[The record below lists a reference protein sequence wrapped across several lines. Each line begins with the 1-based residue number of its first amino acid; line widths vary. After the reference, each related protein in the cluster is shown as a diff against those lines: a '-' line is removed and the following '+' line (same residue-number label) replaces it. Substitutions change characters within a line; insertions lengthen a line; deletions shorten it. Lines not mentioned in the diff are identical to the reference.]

1 MMIRSTLVA
10 AALGV
15 ASLAPA
21 EAPAAPDAALARVRT
36 VTVAG
41 GEEGARV
48 PASVV
53 AARRATVA
61 TRVAASVR
69 DVHVLEGQRVAAG
82 QRLVSL
88 TDADV
93 RGGLAAAEAQL
104 AAAAAHERRIRFLI
118 AERAATPSELEQASA
133 QLAQAEG
140 AVAAARA
147 TLGYSELRAPFAGA
161 VTARRVNPG
170 DFVGPGQPLVEVEGD
185 GLELVASV
193 TEAEGQDLAVGRIL
207 PFEAAGVRGEAEVIG
222 LTPGGDPL
230 SHRRAVRARVRSVSG
245 PLRSGAFARLEV
257 PRAVAPGAGAELWVP
272 RSALV
277 ERGDLTGVF
286 VARDGRAELRWVSL
300 GEGAG
305 DTVAIRAG
313 VRLGEAIV
321 ETPGALRDGQPV
333 LVEVVR

>member
-1 MMIRSTLVA
+1 MTIRSLLLA
-10 AALGV
+10 AALGA
-15 ASLAPA
+15 ASIAAA
-21 EAPAAPDAALARVRT
+21 EAPAAPAAAPTRVRA

-41 GEEGARV
+41 GGEAARV

-82 QRLVSL
+82 QLLVSL
-88 TDADV
+88 ADADV

-104 AAAAAHERRIRFLI
+104 AAAAAHERRIRALA

-133 QLAQAEG
+133 QRAQAEG

-147 TLGYSELRAPFAGA
+147 TLGYTELRAPFAGS
-161 VTARRVNPG
+161 VTARRVDPG

-185 GLELVASV
+185 GLELLASV
-193 TEAEGQDLAVGRIL
+193 TEAEGQGLAVGRVL
-207 PFEAAGVRGEAEVIG
+207 AFEAAGARGEAEVIG

-245 PLRSGAFARLEV
+245 ALRSGAFARLEV
-257 PRAVAPGAGAELWVP
+257 PGAAARAAGAELWVP

-300 GEGAG
+300 GEAAG
-305 DTVAIRAG
+305 DAVAIRAG
-313 VRLGEAIV
+313 VRPGEAIV
-321 ETPGALRDGQPV
+321 EAPGALRDGQAV
-333 LVEVVR
+333 AAEVVR